1 MTHSREDDLL
11 LLAYGELAAPATA
24 ELERHLADCAP
35 CRERFSRI
43 ERGRVALEWA
53 TQRRVRPVARVRRT
67 ALAGLAIAAAL
78 AIVLLRGH
86 GGTHAGQL
94 SLTVPRYA
102 APELAPID
110 SLLTRLEKEKPYAI
124 P

>member
-1 MTHSREDDLL
+1 MTHPHEDDLL
-11 LLAYGELAAPATA
+11 LLAYGELAEPATA

-35 CRERFSRI
+35 CRTRFSRMG
-43 ERGRVALEWA
+43 RGRVALEWA
-53 TQRRVRPVARVRRT
+53 TQRRARPVARVRRT
-67 ALAGLAIAAAL
+67 ALAGLAVAAVL

-86 GGTHAGQL
+86 GGTHAPQL

>member
-1 MTHSREDDLL
+1 MTHLTDEEMLL
-11 LLAYGELAAPATA
+11 FAYGELSDAVAAEAATHLA
-24 ELERHLADCAP
+24 SCAQCHARLAPLERA
-35 CRERFSRI
+35 
-43 ERGRVALEWA
+43 RVAADWA
-53 TQRRVRPVARVRRT
+53 LRRRPRAGMRRT
-67 ALAGLAIAAAL
+67 ALAGLAVAAAL

-86 GGTHAGQL
+86 GGTHAAQL

-110 SLLTRLEKEKPYAI
+110 SLLTHLEKEKPYAV

>member
-1 MTHSREDDLL
+1 MTHPHEDDLL
-11 LLAYGELAAPATA
+11 LLAYGELAESATA
-24 ELERHLADCAP
+24 ELERHLADCTP
-35 CRERFSRI
+35 CRKRFSRM

-67 ALAGLAIAAAL
+67 ALAGLALAAVL

-86 GGTHAGQL
+86 GGTHTAQL

-110 SLLTRLEKEKPYAI
+110 SLLTLLEKEKPYAI

>member
-1 MTHSREDDLL
+1 MTHPHEDELL
-11 LLAYGELAAPATA
+11 LLAYGELAEPT
-24 ELERHLADCAP
+24 ELERHLAGCAP
-35 CRERFSRI
+35 CRDRLLTL
-43 ERGRVALEWA
+43 ERGRVALEL
-53 TQRRVRPVARVRRT
+53 TTPRRVRPVARVRRT

-78 AIVLLRGH
+78 AMVLLRGH
-86 GGTHAGQL
+86 GTPAAPL